1 MMSKLQREHD
11 AQAAML
17 AFRTGLSTSMCE
29 AWIEAPIAKSA
40 EAFKAALLPASDD
53 NCVIV
58 ARSEIE
64 AYPLARVKKHS
75 QIPPK
80 RNSAVPLCGD
90 GVVRA
95 MCQDW

>member
-11 AQAAML
+11 AQTAML

-40 EAFKAALLPASDD
+40 EAIKAALLPVSDD

-64 AYPLARVKKHS
+64 AYALARVQTS
-75 QIPPK
+75 RQGGSWSGTGS
-80 RNSAVPLCGD
+80 RFLS
-90 GVVRA
+90 
-95 MCQDW
+95 